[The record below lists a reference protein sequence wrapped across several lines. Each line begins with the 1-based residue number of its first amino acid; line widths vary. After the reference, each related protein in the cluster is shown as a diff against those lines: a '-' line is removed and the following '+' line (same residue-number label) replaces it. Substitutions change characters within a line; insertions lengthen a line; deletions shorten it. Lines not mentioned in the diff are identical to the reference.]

1 MRTSGGGGIALTVH
15 DRAGIRDVTLASPGL
30 TRRRALRL
38 AITAGAGVL
47 AAACGEP
54 DIPKIQPPVLPS
66 TQRTQAATT
75 QATESAA
82 APPPTVIVTVG
93 ERAPSREGALPQ
105 AGANRPISIAL
116 PTFAG
121 GNWDV
126 EPILLSAELA
136 ARQDTDSR
144 YQYTRTPLPS
154 NFGYRWDYAATV
166 DDGAGA
172 ARTDLLM
179 LEQWDLANLV
189 AGNKLL
195 ALDEH
200 LASDSNFDPGAYW
213 PGILETGKVEGV
225 QYAVPV
231 AAAPWITIVNRDLAA
246 AAEYEIPPRSAW
258 DGPAFVEAA
267 LAMHGD
273 PEAPG
278 GSDALG
284 LLLNVEPMWGAP
296 DQLWSYTPSFLFL
309 QSALGALPDSQG
321 SFAPLRSDPAKAIA
335 ETYYDLATTYGLAES
350 ADSSRGTLWYR
361 YIQGQIAM
369 LIMSLGGLGFGW
381 MTRSAGP
388 DNVLYPFPR
397 FGSGGAPVSVWMMMG
412 IGAGTQ
418 EPKVAYD
425 ALRAL
430 DRNTQRVA
438 NVPAQRLEPDQLQR
452 LFASYSDEAARMVVD
467 IMQSANYVTI
477 DRPQWGAFVNQ
488 LDAGIIR
495 DELSAHEALTNLI
508 HRLEELGA
516 RV

>member
-1 MRTSGGGGIALTVH
+1 MTQQHPTQSTH
-15 DRAGIRDVTLASPGL
+15 SLAAPRSL

-38 AITAGAGVL
+38 AAIAGAGAL

-54 DIPKIQPPVLPS
+54 EIPKIQPPVLPS
-66 TQRTQAATT
+66 TQRTQGAAT
-75 QATESAA
+75 QRTESAST
-82 APPPTVIVTVG
+82 PQPTVVVSAG
-93 ERAPSREGALPQ
+93 ERAPSREGALPE

-126 EPILLSAELA
+126 EPILLSAEIA
-136 ARQDTDSR
+136 ARQDTEQR
-144 YQYTRTPLPS
+144 YKYSRTPLPS
-154 NFGYRWDYAATV
+154 NFGYRWDYASTV
-166 DDGAGA
+166 DDGFGN
-172 ARTDLLM
+172 ARTDLVM

-195 ALDEH
+195 PLDEH
-200 LASDSNFDPGAYW
+200 LTSDSTFNPGAYW
-213 PGILETGKVEGV
+213 PGILETGKVQGV
-225 QYAVPV
+225 QYALPV
-231 AAAPWITIVNRDLAA
+231 AASPWITVVNRDLAA

-258 DGPAFVEAA
+258 DGQAFVEAA

-278 GSDALG
+278 GSDTLG

-296 DQLWSYTPSFLFL
+296 DQLWSWSPSFLFL

-321 SFAPLRSDPAKAIA
+321 SFAPLRTDSAKAIA

-350 ADSSRGTLWYR
+350 ANSDRSPIWYR
-361 YIQGQIAM
+361 YTQGQIAM

-381 MTRSAGP
+381 MTNSRGP

-412 IGAGTQ
+412 IGNGTQ

-438 NVPAQRLEPDQLQR
+438 NVPAQRLEPQALRR
-452 LFASYSDEAARMVVD
+452 LFPAYSDEAAQMVID
-467 IMQSANYVTI
+467 IMQTANFVTI

-495 DELSAHEALTNLI
+495 DELSANESLTNLT
-508 HRLEELGA
+508 HRLQELGA
-516 RV
+516 QV

>member
-1 MRTSGGGGIALTVH
+1 MTQQHPTQPTQPPAAL
-15 DRAGIRDVTLASPGL
+15 RAL
-30 TRRRALRL
+30 TRRRAPRL
-38 AITAGAGVL
+38 AVVASAGAL

-54 DIPKIQPPVLPS
+54 EIPKIQPPVLPS
-66 TQRTQAATT
+66 TQRTQGTAT
-75 QATESAA
+75 QRVESGAT
-82 APPPTVIVTVG
+82 PQPTVIVTAG
-93 ERAPSREGALPQ
+93 DRAPSREGALPE

-126 EPILLSAELA
+126 EPILLSAEIA
-136 ARQDTDSR
+136 ARQETEQR
-144 YQYTRTPLPS
+144 YKYSRTPLPS
-154 NFGYRWDYAATV
+154 NFGYRWDYASTV
-166 DDGAGA
+166 DDGSGN
-172 ARTDLLM
+172 ARTDLVM

-195 ALDEH
+195 PLDEH
-200 LASDSNFDPGAYW
+200 LTSDSTFNPGAYW
-213 PGILETGKVEGV
+213 PGILETGKVQGV
-225 QYAVPV
+225 QYALPV
-231 AAAPWITIVNRDLAA
+231 AASPWITVVNRDLAA

-258 DGPAFVEAA
+258 DGQAFVEAA

-296 DQLWSYTPSFLFL
+296 DQLWSWSPSFLFL

-321 SFAPLRSDPAKAIA
+321 SFAPLRTDSARAIA

-350 ADSSRGTLWYR
+350 ANSDRSPIWYR
-361 YIQGQIAM
+361 YTQGQIAM

-381 MTRSAGP
+381 MTSSRGP

-412 IGAGTQ
+412 IGNGTQ

-438 NVPAQRLEPDQLQR
+438 NVPAQRLTPEELRR
-452 LFASYSDEAARMVVD
+452 LFVSYSDEAAQMVVD
-467 IMQSANYVTI
+467 IMQTANYVTI

-495 DELSAHEALTNLI
+495 DELSANESLTNLTN
-508 HRLEELGA
+508 RLQELGA
-516 RV
+516 QV

>member
-1 MRTSGGGGIALTVH
+1 MTMHDPIESSRASVAL
-15 DRAGIRDVTLASPGL
+15 PGL
-30 TRRRALRL
+30 TRRRALSL
-38 AITAGAGVL
+38 AAAAGAGAL

-54 DIPKIQPPVLPS
+54 EIPKIQPPVLPS
-66 TQRTQAATT
+66 TQRTAAAAT
-75 QATESAA
+75 QRTESAA
-82 APPPTVIVTVG
+82 TPLPTVIVTAG
-93 ERAPSREGALPQ
+93 ERAPSREGSLPE

-126 EPILLSAELA
+126 EPILLSAEFA
-136 ARQDTDSR
+136 ARQETGSR
-144 YQYTRTPLPS
+144 YKYTREPLPS
-154 NFGYRWDYAATV
+154 NFGYRWDYASTL
-166 DDGAGA
+166 DDGSGNS
-172 ARTDLLM
+172 RTDLVM

-195 ALDEH
+195 PLDEH
-200 LASDSNFDPGAYW
+200 LTSDSGFDPGAYW

-225 QYAVPV
+225 QYALPV
-231 AAAPWITIVNRDLAA
+231 AASPWITVVNRDLAA
-246 AAEYEIPPRSAW
+246 AAEYEIPPREAW
-258 DGPAFVEAA
+258 DSQAFVEAA
-267 LAMHGD
+267 LTMHGD

-296 DQLWSYTPSFLFL
+296 DQLWSWTPSFLFL

-321 SFAPLRSDPAKAIA
+321 SFAPLRSPQALAIA
-335 ETYYDLATTYGLAES
+335 ETFYDLATTYGLAES
-350 ADSSRGTLWYR
+350 ADSAGGPIWYR
-361 YIQGQIAM
+361 YTQGKIAM
-369 LIMSLGGLGFGW
+369 LVMSLGGLGFGW
-381 MTRSAGP
+381 MTRRTGP

-397 FGSGGAPVSVWMMMG
+397 FGASGPPVSVWLMMG

-418 EPKVAYD
+418 EPKVTYD

-438 NVPAQRLEPDQLQR
+438 NVPAQRLTPTELQR
-452 LFASYSDEAARMVVD
+452 FFSSYRDEAAQMVVD
-467 IMQSANYVTI
+467 TMQNASYVTI

-495 DELSAHEALTNLI
+495 DDLSANEALTALI
-508 HRLEELGA
+508 HRLQDLGA
-516 RV
+516 QV

>member
-1 MRTSGGGGIALTVH
+1 MTQHHPTESTHPPAAP
-15 DRAGIRDVTLASPGL
+15 RAL

-38 AITAGAGVL
+38 AGIAGAGAL

-66 TQRTQAATT
+66 TQRTQTAATQT
-75 QATESAA
+75 TESAA
-82 APPPTVIVTVG
+82 TPLPTVIVTAG
-93 ERAPSREGALPQ
+93 DRAPSREGALPQ

-136 ARQDTDSR
+136 ARQDTDGR
-144 YQYTRTPLPS
+144 YKFTRTPLPS
-154 NFGYRWDYAATV
+154 NFGYRWDYASTV
-166 DDGAGA
+166 DDGSGNT
-172 ARTDLLM
+172 RTDLVM

-195 ALDEH
+195 PLDEH
-200 LASDSNFDPGAYW
+200 LTSDSTFNPGAYW

-225 QYAVPV
+225 QYAMPV

-246 AAEYEIPPRSAW
+246 AADYQIPPRSAW
-258 DGPAFVEAA
+258 DGQAFVEAA

-296 DQLWSYTPSFLFL
+296 DQLWSWTPSFLFL

-321 SFAPLRSDPAKAIA
+321 TFAPLRSDPAKAIA

-350 ADSSRGTLWYR
+350 ADSNRRPLWFR
-361 YIQGQIAM
+361 YTQGELAM
-369 LIMSLGGLGFGW
+369 LVMSLGGLSFGW
-381 MTRSAGP
+381 MTRSSGP

-412 IGAGTQ
+412 IGNGTQ

-438 NVPAQRLEPDQLQR
+438 NVPAQRLTPEELKR
-452 LFASYSDEAARMVVD
+452 LFVSYSDEAAQMVVD
-467 IMQSANYVTI
+467 IMQTANYVTV

-495 DELSAHEALTNLI
+495 DELSANEALTNLT

>member
-1 MRTSGGGGIALTVH
+1 MTQHHPTESTRPSVAP
-15 DRAGIRDVTLASPGL
+15 RAL
-30 TRRRALRL
+30 TRRRALGL
-38 AITAGAGVL
+38 AVAAGAGAL

-54 DIPKIQPPVLPS
+54 DIPTVQPPVLPS
-66 TQRTQAATT
+66 TQRTQAAAT
-75 QATESAA
+75 QGAEPAATS
-82 APPPTVIVTVG
+82 PPTVIVRAG
-93 ERAPSREGALPQ
+93 DRAPSREGSLPQ

-144 YQYTRTPLPS
+144 YKFSRTPLPS
-154 NFGYRWDYAATV
+154 NFGYRWDYASTV
-166 DDGAGA
+166 DDGSGNT
-172 ARTDLLM
+172 RTDLLM

-195 ALDEH
+195 PLDEH
-200 LASDSNFDPGAYW
+200 LTSDSTFNPGAYW

-225 QYAVPV
+225 QYALPV

-246 AAEYEIPPRSAW
+246 AADYQIPPRSAW
-258 DGPAFVEAA
+258 DGQAFVEAA

-296 DQLWSYTPSFLFL
+296 DQLWSWTPSFLFL

-321 SFAPLRSDPAKAIA
+321 TFAPLRSDPAKAIA

-350 ADSSRGTLWYR
+350 ADSSRRPLWFR
-361 YIQGQIAM
+361 YTQGQIAM
-369 LIMSLGGLGFGW
+369 LIMSLGGLSFGW

-412 IGAGTQ
+412 IGNGTQ

-438 NVPAQRLEPDQLQR
+438 NVPTQRLEPDQLQR
-452 LFASYSDEAARMVVD
+452 LFASYSDEAAQMVVD
-467 IMQSANYVTI
+467 IMQTANYVTI

-495 DELSAHEALTNLI
+495 DELSANEALTNLTQ
-508 HRLEELGA
+508 RLQELGA

>member
-1 MRTSGGGGIALTVH
+1 MTVH
-15 DRAGIRDVTLASPGL
+15 DPIESGHPPGAPLGL

-38 AITAGAGVL
+38 GVMAGAGAV

-54 DIPKIQPPVLPS
+54 EIPTIQPPVLPS
-66 TQRTQAATT
+66 TQRTQATAT
-75 QATESAA
+75 
-82 APPPTVIVTVG
+82 PLPTVAVNLG
-93 ERAPSREGALPQ
+93 DRAPSREGSLPE
-105 AGANRPISIAL
+105 AGADRPISIAL

-126 EPILLSAELA
+126 EPILLSAEFA
-136 ARQDTDSR
+136 ARQDTESR
-144 YQYTRTPLPS
+144 YKFTREPLPS
-154 NFGYRWDYAATV
+154 NFGYRWDYAESL
-166 DDGAGA
+166 DDGSGNS
-172 ARTDLLM
+172 RTDLVM

-189 AGNKLL
+189 AGKKLL
-195 ALDEH
+195 PLDEH
-200 LASDSNFDPGAYW
+200 LASDSGFDPGAYW

-225 QYAVPV
+225 QYALPI
-231 AAAPWITIVNRDLAA
+231 AASPWITVVNRDLAD
-246 AAEYEIPPRSAW
+246 AAEYEIPPREAW
-258 DGPAFVEAA
+258 DGQAFVEAA

-296 DQLWSYTPSFLFL
+296 DQLWSWTPSFLFL

-321 SFAPLRSDPAKAIA
+321 SFAALRSPQALAIA
-335 ETYYDLATTYGLAES
+335 ETFYDLATTYGLAES
-350 ADSSRGTLWYR
+350 ADSRGGPIWYR
-361 YIQGQIAM
+361 YTQGQIAM
-369 LIMSLGGLGFGW
+369 LVMSLGGLGFGW
-381 MTRSAGP
+381 MTRSSGP

-397 FGSGGAPVSVWMMMG
+397 FGTNGGPVSVWMMMG

-418 EPKVAYD
+418 EPKVTYD

-438 NVPAQRLEPDQLQR
+438 NVPAQRMSPGELQR
-452 LFASYSDEAARMVVD
+452 LFPSYRDDAAQMVVD
-467 IMQSANYVTI
+467 TMQNASYVTI

-495 DELSAHEALTNLI
+495 DDLSANEALTALI
-508 HRLEELGA
+508 HRLQDLGA
-516 RV
+516 QV

>member
-1 MRTSGGGGIALTVH
+1 MTQQHPTQSTQPP
-15 DRAGIRDVTLASPGL
+15 ASPRAL

-38 AITAGAGVL
+38 VGVASAGAL

-54 DIPKIQPPVLPS
+54 ELPKIQPPVLPS
-66 TQRTQAATT
+66 TQRTQGAAT
-75 QATESAA
+75 QSVESAA
-82 APPPTVIVTVG
+82 TSPPTVVATIG
-93 ERAPSREGALPQ
+93 DRAPSREGSLPE
-105 AGANRPISIAL
+105 AGAHRPISIAL

-126 EPILLSAELA
+126 EPILLSAEIA
-136 ARQDTDSR
+136 ARQDTEQR
-144 YQYTRTPLPS
+144 YKYSRTPLPS
-154 NFGYRWDYAATV
+154 NFGYRWDYASTV
-166 DDGAGA
+166 DDGSGN
-172 ARTDLLM
+172 ARTDLVM

-195 ALDEH
+195 PLDEH
-200 LASDSNFDPGAYW
+200 LTSDSTFDPGAYW
-213 PGILETGKVEGV
+213 PGILETGKVQGV
-225 QYAVPV
+225 QYALPV
-231 AAAPWITIVNRDLAA
+231 AASPWITVVNRDLAA

-258 DGPAFVEAA
+258 DGQAFVEAA

-296 DQLWSYTPSFLFL
+296 DQLWSWSPSFLFL

-321 SFAPLRSDPAKAIA
+321 SFAPLRTDSARAIA

-350 ADSSRGTLWYR
+350 ANSDRSPIWYR
-361 YIQGQIAM
+361 YTQGQIAM

-381 MTRSAGP
+381 MTNSRGP

-412 IGAGTQ
+412 IGNGTQ

-438 NVPAQRLEPDQLQR
+438 NVPAQRLEPQALRR
-452 LFASYSDEAARMVVD
+452 LFPAYSDEAAQMVID
-467 IMQSANYVTI
+467 IMQTANFVTI

-495 DELSAHEALTNLI
+495 DELSANESLTNLT
-508 HRLEELGA
+508 HRLQELGA
-516 RV
+516 QV

>member
-1 MRTSGGGGIALTVH
+1 M
-15 DRAGIRDVTLASPGL
+15 
-30 TRRRALRL
+30 
-38 AITAGAGVL
+38 
-47 AAACGEP
+47 
-54 DIPKIQPPVLPS
+54 
-66 TQRTQAATT
+66 
-75 QATESAA
+75 
-82 APPPTVIVTVG
+82 
-93 ERAPSREGALPQ
+93 
-105 AGANRPISIAL
+105 
-116 PTFAG
+116 
-121 GNWDV
+121 
-126 EPILLSAELA
+126 
-136 ARQDTDSR
+136 
-144 YQYTRTPLPS
+144 PS
-154 NFGYRWDYAATV
+154 NFGYRWDYASTL
-166 DDGAGA
+166 DDGSGNS
-172 ARTDLLM
+172 RTDLVM

-195 ALDEH
+195 PLDEH
-200 LASDSNFDPGAYW
+200 LTSDATFDPGAYW

-225 QYAVPV
+225 QYALPV

-258 DGPAFVEAA
+258 DGQAFVEAA

-278 GSDALG
+278 GSDAVG

-296 DQLWSYTPSFLFL
+296 DQLWSWTPSFLFL

-321 SFAPLRSDPAKAIA
+321 TFAPLRSDPAKAIA
-335 ETYYDLATTYGLAES
+335 ETYFDLATTYGLAES
-350 ADSSRGTLWYR
+350 ADSSRRPLWFR
-361 YIQGQIAM
+361 YTQGQIAM
-369 LIMSLGGLGFGW
+369 LVMSLGGLGFGW

-412 IGAGTQ
+412 IGNGAQ

-438 NVPAQRLEPDQLQR
+438 NVPAQRLEPDALRR
-452 LFASYSDEAARMVVD
+452 LFPSYGDEAARMVVD
-467 IMQSANYVTI
+467 IMQSANYVTV

-495 DELSAHEALTNLI
+495 DDLSANEALTDLI

>member
-1 MRTSGGGGIALTVH
+1 MTQQHPTESTQPPAVP
-15 DRAGIRDVTLASPGL
+15 RAL
-30 TRRRALRL
+30 TRRRALGL
-38 AITAGAGVL
+38 AVVASAGAL

-54 DIPKIQPPVLPS
+54 EIPKIQPPVLPS
-66 TQRTQAATT
+66 TQRTQGAAT
-75 QATESAA
+75 QRVESGAT
-82 APPPTVIVTVG
+82 PQPTVIVTAG
-93 ERAPSREGALPQ
+93 DRAPSREGALPE

-126 EPILLSAELA
+126 EPILLSAEIA
-136 ARQDTDSR
+136 VRQETEQR
-144 YQYTRTPLPS
+144 YKYSRTPLPS
-154 NFGYRWDYAATV
+154 NFGYRWDYASTV
-166 DDGAGA
+166 DDGSGN
-172 ARTDLLM
+172 ARTDLVM

-195 ALDEH
+195 PLDEH
-200 LASDSNFDPGAYW
+200 LTSDSTFNPGAYW
-213 PGILETGKVEGV
+213 PGILETGKVEGI
-225 QYAVPV
+225 QYALPV
-231 AAAPWITIVNRDLAA
+231 AASPWITVVNRDLAA

-258 DGPAFVEAA
+258 DGQAFVEAA

-296 DQLWSYTPSFLFL
+296 DQLWSWSPSFLFL

-321 SFAPLRSDPAKAIA
+321 SFAPLRTDSARAIA

-350 ADSSRGTLWYR
+350 ANSDRSPIWYR
-361 YIQGQIAM
+361 YTQGQIAM

-381 MTRSAGP
+381 MTNSRGP

-412 IGAGTQ
+412 IGNGTQ

-438 NVPAQRLEPDQLQR
+438 NVPAQRLTPEELRR
-452 LFASYSDEAARMVVD
+452 LFVSYSDEAAQMVVD
-467 IMQSANYVTI
+467 IMQTANYVTI

-495 DELSAHEALTNLI
+495 DELSANESLTNLT
-508 HRLEELGA
+508 HRLQELGA
-516 RV
+516 QV

>member
-1 MRTSGGGGIALTVH
+1 MTWHHPTESIHPPAAP
-15 DRAGIRDVTLASPGL
+15 RAL
-30 TRRRALRL
+30 TRRRALSL
-38 AITAGAGVL
+38 AVAAGAGAL

-54 DIPKIQPPVLPS
+54 DTPHRSSLPVLPS
-66 TQRTQAATT
+66 TQRTQAAGT
-75 QATESAA
+75 QGNRICRHAPSHWSSSPPAT
-82 APPPTVIVTVG
+82 AP
-93 ERAPSREGALPQ
+93 PSREGALPQ
-105 AGANRPISIAL
+105 AGADRPISIAL

-144 YQYTRTPLPS
+144 YKFSRTPLPS
-154 NFGYRWDYAATV
+154 NFGYRWDYASTV
-166 DDGAGA
+166 DDGSGN
-172 ARTDLLM
+172 ARTDLVM

-195 ALDEH
+195 PLDEH
-200 LASDSNFDPGAYW
+200 LTSDSTFNPGAYW

-225 QYAVPV
+225 QYALPV
-231 AAAPWITIVNRDLAA
+231 AAAPWITIVNRDVAA
-246 AAEYEIPPRSAW
+246 AADYQIPPRGAW
-258 DGPAFVEAA
+258 DGQAFIEAA

-278 GSDALG
+278 GSEALG

-296 DQLWSYTPSFLFL
+296 DQLWSWTPSFLFL

-321 SFAPLRSDPAKAIA
+321 TFAPLRSDPAEAIA

-350 ADSSRGTLWYR
+350 AQSSSGTLWYR
-361 YIQGQIAM
+361 YTQGKIAM

-412 IGAGTQ
+412 IGNGTQ
-418 EPKVAYD
+418 EPRVAYD

-452 LFASYSDEAARMVVD
+452 LFASYSDEAAQMVVD
-467 IMQSANYVTI
+467 IMQSANFVTV

-495 DELSAHEALTNLI
+495 DELSANEALTNLT